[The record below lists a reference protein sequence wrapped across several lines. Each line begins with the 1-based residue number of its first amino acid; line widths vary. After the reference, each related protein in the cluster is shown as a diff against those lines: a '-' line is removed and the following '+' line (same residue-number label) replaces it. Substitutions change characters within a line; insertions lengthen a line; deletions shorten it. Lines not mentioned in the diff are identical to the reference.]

1 MDKRMLAILNLIKAL
16 MDAHSD
22 MTDIITSKSPSLF
35 TEEERGKMLVNQ
47 LFIHQAIKD
56 VKEQAKDIVGRGDKN
71 E

>member
-1 MDKRMLAILNLIKAL
+1 MDKRMQAVSNLIKAL

-35 TEEERGKMLVNQ
+35 TEEERGKMLVNE
-47 LFIHQAIKD
+47 LFIHQAIQD
-56 VKEQAKDIVGRGDKN
+56 VKEQAKDIIGRGDKN